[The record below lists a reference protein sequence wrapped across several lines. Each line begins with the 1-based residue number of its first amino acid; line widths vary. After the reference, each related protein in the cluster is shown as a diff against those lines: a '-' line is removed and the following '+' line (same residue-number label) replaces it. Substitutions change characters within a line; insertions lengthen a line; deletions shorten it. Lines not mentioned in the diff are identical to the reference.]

1 MQHVTRDDMLYSK
14 TAAQVEKFNTAI
26 NERLDDTNFRI
37 QHGEGGSTLEDF
49 YDIQQWEP
57 AYWYNE
63 PT

>member
-1 MQHVTRDDMLYSK
+1 MLYSE

-37 QHGEGGSTLEDF
+37 QHGEGGSTLEDK
-49 YDIQQWEP
+49 YDLQQWEP